1 MDNVKWLLCLVLV
14 LAAVEIIECKGRI
27 KFGKHKNRGRGGWFF
42 GWGKSK
48 SSSHYYSSSSRYS
61 GHGTGGS
68 HSYPVSQGYSGSGS
82 RTLGA
87 SRRMPSIPTYYTSPQ
102 HVYVTQYRNSESRYG
117 DLLTGLTMYNLGR
130 SHAHHHHHYYSD
142 DYYRTAAHH
151 RDIDS
156 PAANTVHVKPKEEAV
171 CFLKIKEDKE
181 EDVLKIP
188 CAIVS
193 TFGNGTVETL
203 DNARN
208 KTAHNC
214 SGALKTTFGNQSAVN
229 ETNISNNTNV
239 NKTSSNI
246 TVNCNNSKDNFT
258 NPLAVKGVPVDVK
271 DKQCSVEIKTQV
283 KGQDK
288 VKVIRTNV
296 DCLVLQRYAEMSIPE
311 NRTSAFLP
319 SRYELKAMLNRLPWW
334 LALIIAV

>member
-1 MDNVKWLLCLVLV
+1 MDNVKWLLCLVLL
-14 LAAVEIIECKGRI
+14 LAAMEMIECKGRI
-27 KFGKHKNRGRGGWFF
+27 KIGKHKSHGRGGWFF

-48 SSSHYYSSSSRYS
+48 SSSHRYS
-61 GHGTGGS
+61 GHSTGGS
-68 HSYPVSQGYSGSGS
+68 HSYPASQGYSGSGS

-102 HVYVTQYRNSESRYG
+102 HVYVTQYRNSESRFS

-130 SHAHHHHHYYSD
+130 SHAHHQHHYYSD

-151 RDIDS
+151 REIDS
-156 PAANTVHVKPKEEAV
+156 AAANLVHVKPKEEAV
-171 CFLKIKEDKE
+171 CFLKIKEVKE

-203 DNARN
+203 DNIRN
-208 KTAHNC
+208 PVAYNC
-214 SGALKTTFGNQSAVN
+214 SSVLKTTFGNKLAVN
-229 ETNISNNTNV
+229 ETNLSNNLSA
-239 NKTSSNI
+239 NKTSSSI
-246 TVNCNNSKDNFT
+246 TVNCTNTKANFI
-258 NPLAVKGVPVDVK
+258 NPLTATGVPVDIK
-271 DKQCSVEIKTQV
+271 DKECSVEIRAQV

-288 VKVIRTNV
+288 LKVIRTNV
-296 DCLVLQRYAEMSIPE
+296 DCVVLQQYAGLSIPE
-311 NRTSAFLP
+311 NRTSSILP
-319 SRYELKAMLNRLPWW
+319 PRYELKAMLDRLPWW